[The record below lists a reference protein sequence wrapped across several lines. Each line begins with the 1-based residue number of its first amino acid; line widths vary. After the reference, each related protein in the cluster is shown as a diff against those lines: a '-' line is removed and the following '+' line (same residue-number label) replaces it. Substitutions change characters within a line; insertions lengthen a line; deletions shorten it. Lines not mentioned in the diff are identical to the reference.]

1 MSDPMSASV
10 SALDSDPKTLA
21 SIREKAA
28 AILSDIDSKSAEGE
42 APSSSWVRGVGAD
55 DDRQQDVTARCQ
67 FFDRNGFIH
76 IPGFAGE
83 SEINGMKQQMEDLA
97 NKEWDPAAKTSVFRT
112 DHGQTK
118 AQGSD
123 DYFLS
128 SASRVHFFA
137 EKDATNDDGSLKPE
151 FANNKMAALN
161 KAGHAM
167 HIIPGAFRDY
177 TTSKKVKD
185 LVRELGWKDPI
196 IPQSM
201 YIFKQAKVG
210 GEVTSHQ
217 DSTFLFTEPRQ
228 TCLGLWLALDESTL
242 ENGCLWVRPGSH
254 KEPVR
259 RKFIRNPAHF
269 GVEAIQSRRNE
280 ALGDT
285 SQPQMVFEQLVE
297 DADTVP
303 WEGKLPEGSFPRCE
317 GLFGNGF
324 LPVQCKSGDLLAF
337 CGELDHLSLP
347 NCSEKQRHT
356 FQLHLVDGPGAGIL
370 WSKSN
375 WLQYPEDEEFLR
387 I

>member
-1 MSDPMSASV
+1 
-10 SALDSDPKTLA
+10 
-21 SIREKAA
+21 
-28 AILSDIDSKSAEGE
+28 
-42 APSSSWVRGVGAD
+42 
-55 DDRQQDVTARCQ
+55 
-67 FFDRNGFIH
+67 
-76 IPGFAGE
+76 
-83 SEINGMKQQMEDLA
+83 
-97 NKEWDPAAKTSVFRT
+97 
-112 DHGQTK
+112 
-118 AQGSD
+118 
-123 DYFLS
+123 
-128 SASRVHFFA
+128 
-137 EKDATNDDGSLKPE
+137 
-151 FANNKMAALN
+151 MAALN

-317 GLFGNGF
+317 GLFSNGF
-324 LPVQCKSGDLLAF
+324 VPVQCKSGDLLAF